1 MPRIDVSVKFS
12 VDDLEVEKGVFSD
25 ILEMVYTGEI
35 PKNAEICFFSRGDIE
50 NGDTIVTSVSGE
62 QSSKLSPEKYKAKI
76 EEKLITLAS
85 NFGLDLD
92 DQIIVQYRGQDEEGL
107 NKYFIQYALFF
118 TDIDAVDGFLNALK
132 KEMSEGE

>member
-76 EEKLITLAS
+76 EEKLTTLAS
-85 NFGLDLD
+85 NFSLDLD

-132 KEMSEGE
+132 KEMSEGD